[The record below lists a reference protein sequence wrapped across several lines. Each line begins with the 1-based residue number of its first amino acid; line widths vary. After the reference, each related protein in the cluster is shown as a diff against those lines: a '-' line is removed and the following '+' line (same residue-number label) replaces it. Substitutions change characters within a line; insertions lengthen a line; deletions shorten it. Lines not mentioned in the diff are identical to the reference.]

1 MLSSPPVTCMVKE
14 GIVQIWLGQ
23 TYEYAGEITAY
34 GIFGISHYGSLW
46 QSSASNYPTVRVP
59 PENTVKY
66 AKGRF
71 SQSRMSLDKLDCS
84 RTILS
89 EKGLAVSR

>member
-1 MLSSPPVTCMVKE
+1 MLSSPSVTCMVKE

-23 TYEYAGEITAY
+23 TYEYAREITASLEFPIMALY
-34 GIFGISHYGSLW
+34 GRAAPVTILSVRY
-46 QSSASNYPTVRVP
+46 AYPRK
-59 PENTVKY
+59 TVKY

-71 SQSRMSLDKLDCS
+71 SQSRMSLDRMDCL